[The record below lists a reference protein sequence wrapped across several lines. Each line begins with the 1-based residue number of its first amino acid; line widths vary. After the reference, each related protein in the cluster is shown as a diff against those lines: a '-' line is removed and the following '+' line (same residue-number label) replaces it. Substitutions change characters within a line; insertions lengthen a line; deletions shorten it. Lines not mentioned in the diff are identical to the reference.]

1 VRQHVTPCPP
11 SCNLVSAAEDQGMQF
26 SNPLY
31 EARLIKR
38 YKRFLAD
45 VEMLTGPE
53 AGQTLTAHC
62 PNPGSMMGLARPGAR
77 LFLSKSGNKKR
88 KLAYSYEIEEVEGP
102 GPACLVGINTMH
114 PNKLAEEAILAGL
127 VPEVSSYG
135 ALKREQKYGEKS
147 RIDILLEP
155 ETPSGKL
162 TYIEVK
168 NVHLMRTAGH
178 LEFPDSVTSRGA
190 KHLRELGNMVDAGH
204 RAIML
209 FVAQWPGAQTLGL
222 ARDIDPTYANAMD
235 EALARGVE
243 VLAIDCTITPQAI
256 TPRGRLSFT
265 G

>member
-1 VRQHVTPCPP
+1 
-11 SCNLVSAAEDQGMQF
+11 MQF

>member
-1 VRQHVTPCPP
+1 MH
-11 SCNLVSAAEDQGMQF
+11 F
-26 SNPLY
+26 SSPLY

-45 VEMLTGPE
+45 VEMVTGPD
-53 AGQTLTAHC
+53 AGETLTAHC

-77 LFLSKSGNKKR
+77 LFLSKSDNKKR

-127 VPEVSSYG
+127 LPEIG
-135 ALKREQKYGEKS
+135 PFATLKREQKYGEKS

-162 TYIEVK
+162 TFVEVK
-168 NVHLMRTAGH
+168 NVHLMRAAGH

-190 KHLRELGNMVDAGH
+190 KHLRELGNMVEQGH
-204 RAIML
+204 RAVML
-209 FVAQWPGAQTLGL
+209 FVAQWPGAETLGL
-222 ARDIDPTYANAMD
+222 ARDLDPAYADAMD
-235 EALARGVE
+235 VALARGVE
-243 VLAIDCTITPQAI
+243 VLAIDCTITPEAI
-256 TPRGRLSFT
+256 TPNRPLRFT
-265 G
+265 GTQ

>member
-1 VRQHVTPCPP
+1 MHFP
-11 SCNLVSAAEDQGMQF
+11 
-26 SNPLY
+26 NPLY

-45 VEMLTGPE
+45 VEMITGPD
-53 AGQTLTAHC
+53 AGELLTAHC

-77 LFLSKSGNKKR
+77 LFLAKSDNKKR

-114 PNKLAEEAILAGL
+114 PNKLAEEAIRTGL
-127 VPEVSSYG
+127 LPEIGTFG
-135 ALKREQKYGEKS
+135 ALKREQKYGENS

-155 ETPSGKL
+155 KEPSDKL
-162 TYIEVK
+162 TYVEVK

-190 KHLRELGNMVDAGH
+190 KHLRELGNMVDQGH

-209 FVAQWPGAQTLGL
+209 FVAQWPGAETLGV
-222 ARDIDPTYANAMD
+222 ARDLDPAYAQAMD
-235 EALARGVE
+235 KALSRGVE
-243 VLAIDCTITPQAI
+243 VLAIDCTITQLAI
-256 TPRGRLSFT
+256 TPNRRLIFSGT
-265 G
+265 Q

>member
-1 VRQHVTPCPP
+1 
-11 SCNLVSAAEDQGMQF
+11 MQF
-26 SNPLY
+26 STPLY

-45 VEMLTGPE
+45 VELVTGPD
-53 AGQTLTAHC
+53 AGEQLTAHC

-77 LFLSKSGNKKR
+77 LFLSKSDSKKR

-127 VPEVSSYG
+127 LPEIGSYG

-155 ETPSGKL
+155 ETPSDRL

-190 KHLRELGNMVDAGH
+190 KHLRELGDMVEQGH

-209 FVAQWPGAQTLGL
+209 FVAQWPGADTLGV
-222 ARDIDPTYANAMD
+222 ARDLDPAYASAMD
-235 EALARGVE
+235 EALERGVE
-243 VLAIDCTITPQAI
+243 VLAIDCTITPEAI
-256 TPRGRLSFT
+256 TPNGRLDFT
-265 G
+265 GTQ

>member
-1 VRQHVTPCPP
+1 MDFPT
-11 SCNLVSAAEDQGMQF
+11 
-26 SNPLY
+26 PLY
-31 EARLIKR
+31 EARLIRR

-45 VEMLTGPE
+45 VEMITGPD
-53 AGQTLTAHC
+53 AGELLTAHC
-62 PNPGSMMGLARPGAR
+62 PNPGSMMGLARPGAK
-77 LFLSKSGNKKR
+77 LFLSKSDNKKR

-102 GPACLVGINTMH
+102 GPPCLVGINTMH
-114 PNKLAEEAILAGL
+114 PNKLAEEAIRAGL
-127 VPEVSSYG
+127 LPEIGAFS

-162 TYIEVK
+162 TYVEVK

-190 KHLRELGNMVDAGH
+190 KHLRELGDMVEQGH

-209 FVAQWPGAQTLGL
+209 FVAQWPGAETLGL
-222 ARDIDPTYANAMD
+222 ARDLDLAYANAMD

-243 VLAIDCTITPQAI
+243 VLAIDCMITPKAI
-256 TPRGRLSFT
+256 TPNRKLSFT
-265 G
+265 GTQ

>member
-1 VRQHVTPCPP
+1 MDFPTP
-11 SCNLVSAAEDQGMQF
+11 LH
-26 SNPLY
+26 

-45 VEMLTGPE
+45 VEMITGPN
-53 AGQTLTAHC
+53 AGELLTAHC

-77 LFLSKSGNKKR
+77 LFLSKSDNKKR

-127 VPEVSSYG
+127 LPQIRPFR
-135 ALKREQKYGEKS
+135 ALKREQKYGENS

-155 ETPSGKL
+155 EASSGKL
-162 TYIEVK
+162 TYVEVK

-190 KHLRELGNMVDAGH
+190 KHLRELGDMVEQGH

-209 FVAQWPGAQTLGL
+209 FVAQWPGASTLGL
-222 ARDIDPTYANAMD
+222 ARDLDPNYAQAMD

-256 TPRGRLSFT
+256 TPNRQLTFT
-265 G
+265 GTGAQ